1 MNANVL
7 RPKTHAA
14 FLDAPGEMAL
24 RIREFDWAKTPL
36 GAIDTWPQSLRTA
49 VGIVLRSKFPMFIW
63 WGPDLIQFYND
74 AYRPSLGGDGKHP
87 LALGQK
93 GKACWPEIW
102 PVIYPFI
109 SRVLDGGE
117 ATFSEDQ
124 LIPIYRNGKLE
135 DVYWTFGYSAII
147 DEQGAVGGVL
157 VVCHE
162 NTEKMIQYHKLVA
175 SEAELSFAIDAA
187 ELGTWDLNPLT
198 NKFSSNVRLRSWFG
212 LGPDEQI
219 VLSEAVNAMIEPDRA
234 RVAAAIQR
242 ALQFESG
249 GYYDI
254 VYTIVNKV
262 TRRER
267 IVRAKGRAWFNED
280 KIAYRFNGT
289 LQDITEQETAQRK
302 FAEELGRQVRERTL
316 ELQRSNEDLLQFA
329 HVISHDLKEPVRKV
343 KMFTQAIQ
351 DELTDPLSEKA
362 RSYLVKIRTA
372 GNRMTAMIE
381 GVLNYSSLNAAQ
393 EAAGP
398 VDLNKIVTDIETD
411 LEIPIREKRAGII
424 RKTLPTI
431 QGAPVLLH
439 QLFYNLINNS
449 LKFTRPEI
457 APVITVSGQ
466 LMEEL
471 GVTFARITVADNGI
485 GFDQQYAAS
494 VFNSFTRLN
503 AKDRYEGTGLG
514 LALSKKIAERHG
526 GSITA
531 ISCPG
536 QGTSIIVQLP
546 YHPTRS

>member
-1 MNANVL
+1 MHPNVL
-7 RPKTHAA
+7 SPKTDAA
-14 FLDAPGEMAL
+14 FLDAPGEMAR
-24 RIREFDWAKTPL
+24 RIREFDWTKTPL
-36 GAIDTWPQSLRTA
+36 GAIDAWPQSLRTA

-74 AYRPSLGGDGKHP
+74 GYRPSLGADGKHP

-93 GKACWPEIW
+93 GEECWPEIW
-102 PVIYPFI
+102 PVIYPLI
-109 SRVLDGGE
+109 RQVLDGG
-117 ATFSEDQ
+117 ASTWSEDQ

-147 DEQGAVGGVL
+147 DEHDAVGGVL

-162 NTEKMIQYHKLVA
+162 NTEKMIHYQKLVE
-175 SEAELSFAIDAA
+175 SEDELSFAIDAA

-198 NKFSSNVRLRSWFG
+198 NKFTSNARLKSWFG
-212 LGPDEQI
+212 FLAGEQI
-219 VLSEAVNAMIEPDRA
+219 VLSEAIEAMIKEDQP

-242 ALQFESG
+242 ALQYESG

-254 VYTIVNKV
+254 VYTIVNKA
-262 TRRER
+262 TKKER
-267 IVRAKGRAWFNED
+267 IVRAKGRAWFNEE

-302 FAEELGRQVRERTL
+302 FAEQLGRQVKERTL

-351 DELTDPLSEKA
+351 DELTDAISEKA
-362 RSYLVKIRTA
+362 RTYFAKIRTA
-372 GNRMTAMIE
+372 MNRMTAMIE
-381 GVLNYSSLNAAQ
+381 GVLTYSSLNASQ
-393 EAAGP
+393 EAARP

-411 LEIPIREKRAGII
+411 LEIPIREKKADII

-431 QGAPVLLH
+431 QGTPVLLH

-449 LKFTRPEI
+449 LKFTRQDT
-457 APVITVSGQ
+457 APIITVSGQ
-466 LMEEL
+466 LIEEQ
-471 GVTFARITVADNGI
+471 GATFARITVADNGI

-514 LALSKKIAERHG
+514 LALSKKIVERHG

-531 ISCPG
+531 ISSPG

-546 YHPTRS
+546 YHPARS

>member
-1 MNANVL
+1 MDPNAL
-7 RPKTHAA
+7 GPKTDTA
-14 FLDAPGEMAL
+14 FLDAPGEMA
-24 RIREFDWAKTPL
+24 RRTREFDWTKTPL
-36 GAIDTWPQSLRTA
+36 GAIDAWPQSLRTA

-63 WGPDLIQFYND
+63 WGPELVQFYND
-74 AYRPSLGGDGKHP
+74 GYRPSLGADGKHP

-93 GKACWPEIW
+93 GEECWPEIW
-102 PVIYPFI
+102 PVIYPLI
-109 SRVLDGGE
+109 RQVLDGGE
-117 ATFSEDQ
+117 ATWSEDQ

-147 DEQGAVGGVL
+147 DEQDAVGGVL

-162 NTEKMIQYHKLVA
+162 NTEKMIHYQKLVE

-187 ELGTWDLNPLT
+187 ELSTWDLNPLT
-198 NKFSSNVRLRSWFG
+198 NKFTSNARLKSWFG
-212 LGPDEQI
+212 LRADERI
-219 VLSEAVNAMIEPDRA
+219 GLSEAIEAIIKEDQP

-254 VYTIVNKV
+254 VYTIVNKA
-262 TRRER
+262 TQQER
-267 IVRAKGRAWFNED
+267 IVRAKGRAWFNEE

-302 FAEELGRQVRERTL
+302 FAEQLGRQVKERTL

-343 KMFTQAIQ
+343 KMFTQGIQ
-351 DELTDPLSEKA
+351 DELTDPISEKA
-362 RSYLVKIRTA
+362 RNYFAKIRTA
-372 GNRMTAMIE
+372 MNRMTAMIE
-381 GVLNYSSLNAAQ
+381 GVLTYSSLNASQ
-393 EAAGP
+393 EAARP
-398 VDLNKIVTDIETD
+398 VDLDKLVSDIETD
-411 LEIPIREKRAGII
+411 LEIPIREKKATII
-424 RKTLPTI
+424 RKTLPAI
-431 QGAPVLLH
+431 EGAPVLLH

-449 LKFTRPEI
+449 LKFSRQDTPPI
-457 APVITVSGQ
+457 ITISGQ
-466 LMEEL
+466 LAEEP
-471 GVTFARITVADNGI
+471 GVEFARITVADNGI

-531 ISCPG
+531 ISSPG
-536 QGTSIIVQLP
+536 QGTAIIVQLP

>member
-1 MNANVL
+1 MNLNVP
-7 RPKTHAA
+7 RPKTDAA
-14 FLDAPGEMAL
+14 FLDAPGEMAR
-24 RIREFDWAKTPL
+24 RIREFDWTKTPL
-36 GAIDTWPQSLRTA
+36 GAVEAWPQSLCTA
-49 VGIVLRSKFPMFIW
+49 VGIVLRSRFPMFIW
-63 WGPDLIQFYND
+63 WGPELIQFYND
-74 AYRPSLGGDGKHP
+74 GYRPSLGDDGKHP

-93 GKACWPEIW
+93 GEACWPEIW
-102 PVIYPFI
+102 PVIYPLI
-109 SRVLDGGE
+109 RQVLDGGE
-117 ATFSEDQ
+117 ATWSEDQ

-147 DEQGAVGGVL
+147 DENGAVGGVL

-162 NTEKMIQYHKLVA
+162 NTEKMIHYQKLVE
-175 SEAELSFAIDAA
+175 SEDELSFAIDAA

-198 NKFSSNVRLRSWFG
+198 NKFTSNARLKSWFG
-212 LGPDEQI
+212 FRPEDQI
-219 VLSEAVNAMIEPDRA
+219 ALPEAVNAMIETDQP
-234 RVAAAIQR
+234 RVAAAIRR
-242 ALQFESG
+242 ALKYESG

-262 TRRER
+262 TKQER
-267 IVRAKGRAWFNED
+267 IVRAKGRAWFNEE

-289 LQDITEQETAQRK
+289 LQDITEQETSQRK
-302 FAEELGRQVRERTL
+302 FAEQLGRQVSERTL

-343 KMFTQAIQ
+343 KMFTQRIQ
-351 DELTDPLSEKA
+351 DELTGPISERA
-362 RSYLVKIRTA
+362 GTYFAKIRTA
-372 GNRMTAMIE
+372 TNRMTAMIE
-381 GVLNYSSLNAAQ
+381 GVLTYSSLNASQ
-393 EAAGP
+393 EAARP
-398 VDLNKIVTDIETD
+398 VDLDMLVTDIETD
-411 LEIPIREKRAGII
+411 LEIPIREKNAAII

-431 QGAPVLLH
+431 QGATVLLH

-449 LKFTRPEI
+449 LKFTRQDVQPI
-457 APVITVSGQ
+457 ITISGQ
-466 LMEEL
+466 LIEES

-494 VFNSFTRLN
+494 IFNSFTRLN

-531 ISCPG
+531 ISSPG

-546 YHPTRS
+546 YHPARS